1 MPDLANIGPRGIRT
15 RAIQGALALAA
26 ALSLLVIQAARGSPL
41 VWTLGCTVL
50 FWLAGLGIFQ
60 ARAKT

>member
-1 MPDLANIGPRGIRT
+1 VPDLANIGPRGIRI
-15 RAIQGALALAA
+15 RALQGALALAA
-26 ALSLLVIQAARGSPL
+26 ALALPVIQAARGSPP
-41 VWTLGCTVL
+41 VWALGCAPL

>member
-1 MPDLANIGPRGIRT
+1 MPGLANIGPRGIRA

-26 ALSLLVIQAARGSPL
+26 ALALPVIQTVRGSPP
-41 VWTLGCTVL
+41 VWTLGCAPL
-50 FWLAGLGIFQ
+50 FWLAGLGILQ